1 VGGSFFG
8 GAVIGRILIVVPH
21 TNHARNDNG
30 WAYHIGFGGLD
41 HGYNEA
47 HYRMLLQSDAARSE
61 QLLNQA
67 QQHVQSRWRKDQQ
80 LAAKNQD
87 GADEQQEQSETMP
100 DLTTTYLGLQLK
112 NPLVASASP
121 LSKKV
126 ELVQQLE
133 EAGASAVVLYSL
145 FEEQI
150 THESRALD
158 HYLTHGAESYAE
170 ALSYFPDLD
179 HYNLEPD
186 SYLEHIQ
193 QVKRAVDIPVIG
205 SLNGISPGGWVEYA
219 RKIEQA
225 GADALELNIYYLP
238 TDVSV
243 GSAELEEIYI
253 TLLRDIRLQVRIPIA
268 VKLSPFFTA
277 LPYMARRLV
286 QAGADGLVLFNRFY
300 QPDFNLE
307 TLEVVPNLTLSSS
320 HDLRLPLRWIAILYG
335 QIEADFALTS
345 GVHTAEDVLKA
356 IMAGANVAMLT
367 SELLANG
374 IWRLHD
380 ILDDLRTWMDRHE
393 YESIAQMRGSMSQRA
408 VAEPAAFERANYMKA
423 LNSFDQRLP

>member
-1 VGGSFFG
+1 
-8 GAVIGRILIVVPH
+8 
-21 TNHARNDNG
+21 
-30 WAYHIGFGGLD
+30 
-41 HGYNEA
+41 
-47 HYRMLLQSDAARSE
+47 
-61 QLLNQA
+61 
-67 QQHVQSRWRKDQQ
+67 
-80 LAAKNQD
+80 
-87 GADEQQEQSETMP
+87 MP
-100 DLTTTYLGLQLK
+100 DLTTTYLGLRLK

-186 SYLEHIQ
+186 SYLEHVQ

-393 YESIAQMRGSMSQRA
+393 YESITQMRGSMSQRA